1 MGRWQSSNGSSGF
14 RVTIEENMDSRLRAP
29 QDEELDLSPPPALT
43 EGLFRSLVGNL
54 RDRFAPEKLPP
65 LVLTSRAVDV
75 GVLLG
80 DRIAAPWFRTIFRN
94 ISDVVSPEE
103 LPPLELESV
112 PVDVGELIGDEL
124 RHGWWTSLLRN
135 LADRVA
141 PERLPALHLSSAPV
155 HPLEASTE
163 VFTPLWSTLIEG
175 RKVYDPAKARDTR
188 PGGFNLGDGEVT
200 AEVAPEVPIEVRV
213 VTEQMQKDIRR
224 GHIREALWV
233 SCAVAEVAFLVIY
246 FLR

>member
-1 MGRWQSSNGSSGF
+1 MAH
-14 RVTIEENMDSRLRAP
+14 RLIRSA
-29 QDEELDLSPPPALT
+29 DDELDLSPPPGLT

-65 LVLTSRAVDV
+65 LVLTSRPVDV

-80 DRIAAPWFRTIFRN
+80 DRISAPWFKTIFRN
-94 ISDVVSPEE
+94 IGDVVSPEE
-103 LPPLELESV
+103 LPPLQLESI
-112 PVDVGELIGDEL
+112 PIDVGELIGDEL
-124 RHGWWTSLLRN
+124 QHGWWTSLLRN

-141 PERLPALHLSSAPV
+141 PERLPVLHLTSSPI

-163 VFTPLWSTLIEG
+163 LFTPLWSHLISG
-175 RKVYDPAKARDTR
+175 PKVYDPAQPKDTR
-188 PGGFNLGDGEVT
+188 TGGFNLGLGTSGD
-200 AEVAPEVPIEVRV
+200 AAPPLIPFEVRL
-213 VTEQMQKDIRR
+213 VTEQMKKDIRR

-246 FLR
+246 FMH